1 VLGWCSQAPLC
12 ARRGKRGCVLIY
24 GGGAAKQVSQPTR
37 TNRTDRQAH
46 RQAKVG
52 RSTKKSGDG
61 EISKKRAGDHLGAE
75 TTLVIR
81 QLLLGLR
88 RNHLHGVVWTAAHRV
103 AWCSRTPAS
112 LAPAETHPLEDED
125 VM

>member
-1 VLGWCSQAPLC
+1 VVFTSAAVCATWEAGLC
-12 ARRGKRGCVLIY
+12 ADIRRRGGK
-24 GGGAAKQVSQPTR
+24 ASQSANAHKP
-37 TNRTDRQAH
+37 DRQAG